1 MKESIAFLNGTFLPI
16 EEAKVPI
23 LDRGFYFGDGVYDV
37 VMAFN
42 HVPFAL
48 GDHLDRFENSARQL
62 EIECPYDRDVLARL
76 IEEGISQVEGDE
88 LIVYF
93 QLTRGAAPRR
103 HAFPP
108 KGTPATFVMTVRPHS
123 FSARDYQEGLR
134 SALFEDFRW
143 GRCDIKTL
151 NLIPNTY
158 CMQKAAEAGCDDAIF
173 ARGGLVT
180 ECAAS
185 TMYAVRGGTI
195 LTHPLTCE
203 ILPGTTRKHILELAQ
218 ALSIPVEERAFTTEE
233 LFTADEA
240 FCSDVT
246 HRPAPV
252 VSVDGRPIADGR
264 PGPVTRA
271 LQRTYHERLVAAC
284 GSTYFDEY
292 IL

>member
-62 EIECPYDRDVLARL
+62 EIECPYDRDALARL

-123 FSARDYQEGLR
+123 FSARDYQL
-134 SALFEDFRW
+134 S
-143 GRCDIKTL
+143 
-151 NLIPNTY
+151 LI
-158 CMQKAAEAGCDDAIF
+158 
-173 ARGGLVT
+173 
-180 ECAAS
+180 
-185 TMYAVRGGTI
+185 
-195 LTHPLTCE
+195 
-203 ILPGTTRKHILELAQ
+203 HI
-218 ALSIPVEERAFTTEE
+218 
-233 LFTADEA
+233 
-240 FCSDVT
+240 
-246 HRPAPV
+246 
-252 VSVDGRPIADGR
+252 
-264 PGPVTRA
+264 
-271 LQRTYHERLVAAC
+271 
-284 GSTYFDEY
+284 
-292 IL
+292 